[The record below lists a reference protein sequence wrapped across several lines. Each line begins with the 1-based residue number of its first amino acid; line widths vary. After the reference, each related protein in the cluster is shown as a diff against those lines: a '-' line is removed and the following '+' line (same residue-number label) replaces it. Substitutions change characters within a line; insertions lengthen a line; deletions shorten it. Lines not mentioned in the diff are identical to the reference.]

1 MRAITYDRFGAA
13 EDVLTLEDLPTP
25 TPEAGEVLVRLHTSA
40 VNPSDIRARAGG
52 RPGVTKPP
60 FPKIIP
66 HSDGAGIIE
75 AVGHGVPASRI

>member
-1 MRAITYDRFGAA
+1 MRAITYDRFGSA
-13 EDVLTLEDLPTP
+13 EDVLKLEDFPTP
-25 TPEAGEVLVRLHTSA
+25 TPGPGEVLVRIKASG

-66 HSDGAGIIE
+66 HSDGACDRG
-75 AVGHGVPASRI
+75 GR